1 MTLSNSA
8 ILQMEESGVSMH
20 FCHTVKKKK
29 LKFPVGCGKTAKKN
43 CKYSS
48 GTFFYIDGHYQSIY
62 DHISGVPMPTMAMKF
77 QRSNNP
83 KKSKHRKRQLS
94 NLSMEISMERTQMGS
109 FFFLMIIFLIF
120 NIYNIFFYTFY
131 FSKREKFHTGKV
143 DPFHP
148 ALLFQGALSLIF
160 MIFSGVIFY
169 SRVLFY

>member
-1 MTLSNSA
+1 MRKNS
-8 ILQMEESGVSMH
+8 
-20 FCHTVKKKK
+20 KKI
-29 LKFPVGCGKTAKKN
+29 

-120 NIYNIFFYTFY
+120 YIYHIFFYTFY

-148 ALLFQGALSLIF
+148 ALLFQGALLLIF
-160 MIFSGVIFY
+160 IHFSTLLYYSGVLY
-169 SRVLFY
+169 Y